1 MNQMM
6 LKKIQNK
13 IKLLKMSNIKT
24 RYKRL
29 LFLKMKSNKVTNKK

>member
-1 MNQMM
+1 MM